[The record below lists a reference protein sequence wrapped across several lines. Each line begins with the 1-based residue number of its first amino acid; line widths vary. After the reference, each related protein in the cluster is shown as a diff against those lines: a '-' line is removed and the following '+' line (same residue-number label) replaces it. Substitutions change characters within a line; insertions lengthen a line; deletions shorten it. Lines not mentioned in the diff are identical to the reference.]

1 MAKAKSTQKKTVSA
15 PRKEEKP
22 FLTFFDDNKPVVIWS
37 IIGIILLAILL
48 FFNKGVFDGKVFA
61 SADNLSPLSYKT
73 FLDDAKAQGI
83 YPLWVPYIFMGMPSL
98 ASMAAAIPSMHNFY
112 SFIWDKVFEAF
123 SGGNLFMLTLPYYF
137 IFALTSFFYARYK
150 FKNNLIALF
159 ASLLAVFA
167 TGIIQLI
174 IVGHHTKM
182 MTFAFFPLIL
192 LLIDKIAEDED
203 KSLYKLLFYFAVL
216 TITLYITIH
225 FHHIQMLFYTFMMT
239 GLYLGY
245 NLLYRLFTKAKSA
258 NVIKA
263 LSAFLIGL
271 VIAFAMDADIIMS
284 IKEYNKYSIRGEQ
297 SIVAKSENKDAG
309 QPLDYS
315 YATNWSFSPGEVMT
329 FILPYYY
336 GFGNVEIKDP
346 KSGQMQRTNLYWGQM
361 PFTDSPVYFGVI
373 VLVLAII
380 GAAYNFKK
388 NPFVQ
393 ATAFIVVFFL
403 FLSFGRTFPLIYD
416 IFYNHMPFFSSFRA
430 PVMIHYY
437 MDFAFVILACYGLL
451 TIINFAKNHETEEK
465 LVKISYGVGVVALLM
480 ILISVFGFENSYLES
495 VTAGPLAQ
503 KLTSQGYPAQQVAGY
518 LKQQVGPVAYE
529 NVISDLRL
537 HGFLILIVAVFIW
550 LYTRKMVARNLM
562 LVVIILVGLFDL
574 LGVSMKTLHWDD
586 KKQRDEF
593 VAESDYTK
601 WILGKDPETYN
612 YRVAVMNKGNLVT
625 SNDLAYFRLHQFNG
639 YHGAKIRI
647 YQDAIDVAGGENPF
661 LLGLANVKY
670 VISDS
675 PLKDTLSYQEI
686 YKGSNIVYLNKY
698 AKPRS
703 FFVNE
708 VKIDEGL
715 NILNNIKS
723 FSFNALNTAFLEKQP
738 SQQVEKADSTA
749 YSKITKFGIH
759 EIEYDVQASGNNL
772 LVLNEMYYPAGWKAF
787 IDGQETEIFKTN
799 YFQRSVIVPK
809 GKHKIEMKF
818 YPETY
823 YTGKK
828 ISIAAN
834 ILVTL
839 LLIGGVAGIFVSK
852 RKNETSSE
860 NIKE

>member
-1 MAKAKSTQKKTVSA
+1 
-15 PRKEEKP
+15 
-22 FLTFFDDNKPVVIWS
+22 
-37 IIGIILLAILL
+37 
-48 FFNKGVFDGKVFA
+48 
-61 SADNLSPLSYKT
+61 
-73 FLDDAKAQGI
+73 
-83 YPLWVPYIFMGMPSL
+83 
-98 ASMAAAIPSMHNFY
+98 
-112 SFIWDKVFEAF
+112 
-123 SGGNLFMLTLPYYF
+123 
-137 IFALTSFFYARYK
+137 
-150 FKNNLIALF
+150 
-159 ASLLAVFA
+159 
-167 TGIIQLI
+167 
-174 IVGHHTKM
+174 M
-182 MTFAFFPLIL
+182 MTFSFFPLIL
-192 LLIDKIAEDED
+192 LLIDKISDEEE
-203 KSLYKLLFYFAVL
+203 KSLYKLLLYFAVL
-216 TITLYITIH
+216 TITLYFTIH

-239 GLYLGY
+239 GLYLAY
-245 NLLYRLFTKAKSA
+245 LLLYRLFTKAKSA

-297 SIVAKSENKDAG
+297 SIVAKSENKDQG
-309 QPLDYS
+309 QPLDYN

-380 GAAYNFKK
+380 GSAYNFKK

-393 ATAFIVVFFL
+393 ATTFIVVFFL

-416 IFYNHMPFFSSFRA
+416 LFYNHMPFFSSFRA
-430 PVMIHYY
+430 PVMVHYY

-503 KLTSQGYPAQQVAGY
+503 KLSAQGYPAQQVAGY

-562 LVVIILVGLFDL
+562 LVVIIIVGLFDL

-586 KKQRDEF
+586 KKQRDDF

-601 WILGKDPETYN
+601 WILSKDPETYN
-612 YRVAVMNKGNLVT
+612 YRVAVMNKGNLIT
-625 SNDLAYFRLHQFNG
+625 SNDLAAFRLHQFNG

-647 YQDAIDVAGGENPF
+647 YQDAIDVVGGENPF

-675 PLKDTLSYQEI
+675 PLKDTLSYQEV

-708 VKIDEGL
+708 IKVETGL
-715 NILNNIKS
+715 NILNNIKA
-723 FSFNALNTAFLEKQP
+723 FQFNALNTAYLEKQP
-738 SQQVEKADSTA
+738 DRQIDKADSSA

-772 LVLNEMYYPAGWKAF
+772 LVLNEIYYPAGWKAY
-787 IDGQETEIFKTN
+787 IDGQETEIYKTN
-799 YFQRSVIVPK
+799 
-809 GKHKIEMKF
+809 
-818 YPETY
+818 
-823 YTGKK
+823 
-828 ISIAAN
+828 
-834 ILVTL
+834 
-839 LLIGGVAGIFVSK
+839 
-852 RKNETSSE
+852 
-860 NIKE
+860 